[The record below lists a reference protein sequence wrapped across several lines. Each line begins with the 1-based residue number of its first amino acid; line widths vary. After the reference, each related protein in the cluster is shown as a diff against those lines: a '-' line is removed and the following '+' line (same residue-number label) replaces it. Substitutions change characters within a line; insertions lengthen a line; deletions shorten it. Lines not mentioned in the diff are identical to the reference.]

1 MFALDTLV
9 AFRRIIAAGV
19 VLLCLTALASAQE
32 ISAKD
37 PASIAELL
45 RERGQTAIVTVDKF
59 NDPFIETSA
68 ANIDYNIL
76 FYGCLAHK
84 DCTSLSLRAQRIA
97 AGTASFEAMN
107 QWNTDQRWTKLYTD
121 DVNSATI
128 EMDFLFLEAPM
139 NSANFSAY
147 LDIWDRS
154 LTQFVRYIDDGEYDF
169 VD

>member
-1 MFALDTLV
+1 
-9 AFRRIIAAGV
+9 
-19 VLLCLTALASAQE
+19 VLAISSTVALAQD
-32 ISAKD
+32 ISARD
-37 PASIAELL
+37 PDRIAQLL

-84 DCTSLSLRAQRIA
+84 DCTSLSLHAQRIA
-97 AGTASFEAMN
+97 VGTASFEAMN

-121 DVNSATI
+121 DVNSATM

-139 NSANFSAY
+139 NAANFSAY

-154 LTQFVRYIDDGEYDF
+154 LAQFVRYIDEGEYDF